1 VRFKTKF
8 DRWIVA
14 VLVLTAGLTCIVLP
28 VIRLLV
34 PGSQPVPLPA
44 VFLPFAIWLIVL
56 PNTLP
61 QYYEVREDGLFIRQ
75 GWRKSLIRYAS
86 IAEVQS
92 MTDTRSAAVFSA
104 DRVHIVTQSGKRFI
118 IAVAEEA
125 RFLDEVAKRCPQL
138 DRKPFG
144 LGTPLSAPSDL

>member
-1 VRFKTKF
+1 MRFKTKF
-8 DRWIVA
+8 DRWIVI
-14 VLVLTAGLTCIVLP
+14 VLTLTSVLTCIVLP
-28 VIRLLV
+28 LIRLLV

-44 VFLPFAIWLIVL
+44 VFLPVVIWLIVL

-61 QYYEVREDGLFIRQ
+61 QYYDLREDGLFIRQ
-75 GWRKSLIRYAS
+75 GWRKSLIPYSS

-104 DRVHIVTQSGKRFI
+104 DRIHIVTQNGKRFI
-118 IAVAEEA
+118 IAVAEEE
-125 RFLDEVAKRCPQL
+125 RFFDELAKRCTQL

-144 LGTPLSAPSDL
+144 LGTPFSVPSDV